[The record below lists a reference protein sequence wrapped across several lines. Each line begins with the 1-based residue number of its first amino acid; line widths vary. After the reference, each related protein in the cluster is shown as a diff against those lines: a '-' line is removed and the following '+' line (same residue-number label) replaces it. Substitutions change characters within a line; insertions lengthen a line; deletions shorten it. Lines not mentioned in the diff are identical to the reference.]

1 MKTIDYV
8 EILLVEDNPDDADL
22 TIRELQKHKLA
33 NKLVWVK
40 DGEEALDFIFGEGSY
55 AERNSKHKPKV
66 VFLDLKLPK
75 IDGIEVL
82 REIRSREETKL
93 LPVVILSSSREDQD
107 VISTYNLG
115 VNSYI
120 VKPVEFDDFSRAI
133 REIGYYWVVTNQ
145 APLF

>member
-1 MKTIDYV
+1 MKAIDYV

-40 DGEEALDFIFGEGSY
+40 DGEEALDFIFGEGNY

-82 REIRSREETKL
+82 REIRNREETKL